1 MKFSKTPSGRMDTAS
16 SRSLDGMPDIY
27 MVDSQFSLLS
37 NLSGGNS
44 MKQIGITGK
53 SKDDY
58 ALTLGSRRSLM
69 SGLSKIS
76 DSSDM
81 PSIFSDLSK
90 RIGNVST
97 RSIPMSEISGIEERN
112 SEDLDEFNWELKPAA
127 EGSMDL

>member
-1 MKFSKTPSGRMDTAS
+1 
-16 SRSLDGMPDIY
+16 MPDVH
-27 MVDSQFSLLS
+27 MFDSQFSLLS

-44 MKQIGITGK
+44 IKQSAAIGK

-76 DSSDM
+76 DLSDIH
-81 PSIFSDLSK
+81 SIFSDLSK

-97 RSIPMSEISGIEERN
+97 RSIPMSEISGIEERT
-112 SEDLDEFNWELKPAA
+112 SEDLDEFNWDMKPSGD
-127 EGSMDL
+127 GSMDL